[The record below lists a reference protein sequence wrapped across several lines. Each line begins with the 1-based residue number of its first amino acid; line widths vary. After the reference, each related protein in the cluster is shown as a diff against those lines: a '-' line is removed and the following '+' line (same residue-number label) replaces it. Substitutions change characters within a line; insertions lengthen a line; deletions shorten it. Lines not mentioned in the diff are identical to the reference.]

1 MRKPYDRFVHA
12 LHVFS
17 AALCLLM
24 LAVVLVGVFY
34 RYVVNEA
41 LSWYDEFA
49 GYVLV
54 WITMYGSAAA
64 LARRKHIG
72 FETLVE
78 LFPRPLQRALEVFS
92 ILCVGAF
99 SLVLLVP
106 GWRLIREMGGDP
118 SVSLPSV
125 QMAWI
130 YSAMPISG
138 AFMLVICAVQLVRAL
153 APGRGAEPEKARPME
168 EGQ

>member
-1 MRKPYDRFVHA
+1 MRKLYDRFVDV

-17 AALCLLM
+17 AALCIAM
-24 LAVVLVGVFY
+24 LALVLAGVFY

-54 WITMYGSAAA
+54 WLTMYGSAAA

-78 LFPRPLQRALEVFS
+78 LFPRGLRRALEVFA
-92 ILCVGAF
+92 ILCVAAF
-99 SLVLLVP
+99 SLVLVVS
-106 GWRLIREMGGDP
+106 GWRLIREMGGDT
-118 SVSLPSV
+118 SVSVPGV

-138 AFMLVICAVQLVRAL
+138 AFMLVICVVQLVRAL
-153 APGRGAEPEKARPME
+153 APGRGRELEKARPME